1 LADGDGIVESS
12 DRPAGPE
19 VRPMQ
24 VSPYVD
30 EPEPPERI
38 RVAAGGAPVHRPAQT
53 RRALDF
59 HVGPPAGTQQSNG
72 SRKVLRSRVSEHDD
86 VVGGSFARIGGSV
99 GCAEFEAEKSERLD
113 ELGIVAADACHLPQ
127 FRFREEK
134 PPVEAAR
141 SLEQGIVALGG
152 RLHDQQYG
160 LIASKRA
167 LKETGYG

>member
-1 LADGDGIVESS
+1 
-12 DRPAGPE
+12 
-19 VRPMQ
+19 MQ

-38 RVAAGGAPVHRPAQT
+38 RVAAGGAPAPRSAQT

-59 HVGPPAGTQQSNG
+59 HVGPPSGTQQRNG
-72 SRKVLRSRVSEHDD
+72 SREVLRSWVSEHDD
-86 VVGGSFARIGGSV
+86 VVGSSFARILGGV
-99 GCAEFEAEKSERLD
+99 ACAEFGAEKSERLN
-113 ELGIVAADACHLPQ
+113 ELGIVAADARHLAQ

-141 SLEQGIVALGG
+141 GLEQGIVALGG